1 MQLRWLMALFSCSV
15 SAGLNYLFDILPV
28 GRCKETNDN
37 IFAWLDVELG
47 GKKACPWSL
56 RMGYR
61 EGWTIQ
67 EYHAMSCAYG
77 EERSFR
83 VLKVLF
89 QVAWRSSLTLEAQ
102 FMGTWLTSM
111 EKINEARVSD
121 ITSCYDLSVRI
132 VLLLNWCSSLK
143 QKLYLIY
150 VDSSGLQHRVVSKC
164 LLMNERNEWMNQGKT
179 NKPKKK
185 QKQKLITTF
194 ALGSHVTN
202 LVSGVLL
209 WQEDI
214 A

>member
-37 IFAWLDVELG
+37 TFAWLDVELG
-47 GKKACPWSL
+47 GKKAYPWSL

-61 EGWTIQ
+61 EGWTVQ

-77 EERSFR
+77 DEQSFR

-89 QVAWRSSLTLEAQ
+89 QVAWRSSLTLEAP
-102 FMGTWLTSM
+102 FMGTWLTST
-111 EKINEARVSD
+111 EKINEARVSN
-121 ITSCYDLSVRI
+121 ITSCYDLSVRM
-132 VLLLNWCSSLK
+132 VLLLNWWSSLE

-150 VDSSGLQHRVVSKC
+150 VDSSGVQHSSQSVVSKC
-164 LLMNERNEWMNQGKT
+164 LLMNKRNEWMNQGKT

-185 QKQKLITTF
+185 
-194 ALGSHVTN
+194 
-202 LVSGVLL
+202 
-209 WQEDI
+209 
-214 A
+214 